1 MDTWIPGDTS
11 VSMTIWS
18 AHHNEDIYPE
28 PYAFKPE
35 RWLKPEER
43 KRMEPFFIPF
53 SAGARGCIG
62 RNISYLEQQIV
73 LSTLVHRYDFA
84 MPTKDF
90 KVSRFEAFNLIM
102 GPLPIKIWRR

>member
-1 MDTWIPGDTS
+1 
-11 VSMTIWS
+11 MTIWS

-35 RWLKPEER
+35 RWLKPEEP

-62 RNISYLEQQIV
+62 QNISYLEQQIV